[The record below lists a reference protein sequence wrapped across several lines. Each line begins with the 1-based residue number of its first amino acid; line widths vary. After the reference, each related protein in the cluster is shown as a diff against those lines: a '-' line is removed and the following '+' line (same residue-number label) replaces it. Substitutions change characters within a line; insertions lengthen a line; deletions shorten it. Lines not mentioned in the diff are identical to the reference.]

1 MRKAAL
7 GLLIRE
13 RIQPNFGNAGS
24 VNSLLGRVKSAV
36 AARGDAREIIF
47 ADLGLDENAAGGS
60 AKTEALLAEVEAEMS
75 ELFKAEHLRAHFND
89 LAARL
94 TTLEKDGE
102 LDASRPADKVGS
114 YVFVG
119 NPGTGKTTVAKVL
132 AKWLRAKGVLVS
144 DVVGEE
150 SALNLQGEYLGQTK
164 EKVNKLM
171 ASARGGL
178 VFIDEA
184 YNLGGSRGMRAS
196 LYAQE
201 AVDQLTYCMTEDSHK
216 GRTIVVLAGYEREMN
231 DMLASANPGF
241 RSRFKQRIAMPDWDA
256 ADVVEYLR
264 RRCNKKGIVLSD
276 PAQRVLLG
284 GLDDVRKRPGWA
296 NARDAEW
303 LFDELTGT
311 RLHGMAC
318 DCTGW
323 YVIARDGM

>member
-1 MRKAAL
+1 
-7 GLLIRE
+7 
-13 RIQPNFGNAGS
+13 
-24 VNSLLGRVKSAV
+24 
-36 AARGDAREIIF
+36 
-47 ADLGLDENAAGGS
+47 
-60 AKTEALLAEVEAEMS
+60 
-75 ELFKAEHLRAHFND
+75 
-89 LAARL
+89 
-94 TTLEKDGE
+94 
-102 LDASRPADKVGS
+102 
-114 YVFVG
+114 
-119 NPGTGKTTVAKVL
+119 
-132 AKWLRAKGVLVS
+132 
-144 DVVGEE
+144 
-150 SALNLQGEYLGQTK
+150 
-164 EKVNKLM
+164 M

-184 YNLGGSRGMRAS
+184 YNLGGSRGRGAS

-264 RRCNKKGIVLSD
+264 RRCNKKGIVLAD
-276 PAQRVLLG
+276 AAQRVLLG

-311 RLHGMAC
+311 RLHGMAFEC
-318 DCTGW
+318 LRVPSSVADGLPLDRLS
-323 YVIARDGM
+323 RDGPHHQVSVLCVAHRREMMRNVRRSRSRTPSRLCSHSISSARPPTTATSARSHPTLSSAPSRTRSERL